1 MIATL
6 YVIHWVSALVI
17 AVQASDRIFQCPLR
31 QPGLCFKQ
39 RLSMALK
46 GIAWALMAFAAM
58 GALVAPMLR
67 GMQLPGLY
75 GLLVNPLPSL
85 GEIGMFFGFAVLV
98 VRSWVMDAV
107 RCKQAK
113 CEQAPTGQRQP
124 VPATSGQ
131 RRPAPAEHAPR
142 VHAHLGGEP
151 QA

>member
-6 YVIHWVSALVI
+6 YVIHWVSALFI
-17 AVQASDRIFQCPLR
+17 ALQSSDRLFQCPLM

-39 RLSMALK
+39 RLSMAMK

-75 GLLVNPLPSL
+75 GLLVNPAPSL
-85 GEIGMFFGFAVLV
+85 GEIGMFAGFAVLI
-98 VRSWVMDAV
+98 VRSWVMEAG
-107 RCKQAK
+107 RCKRDKCSKASAAQAI
-113 CEQAPTGQRQP
+113 A
-124 VPATSGQ
+124 AQ
-131 RRPAPAEHAPR
+131 RRPAPADHGAR
-142 VHAHLGGEP
+142 VHPHISGEP